1 MPRPYVDPDP
11 GVKRI
16 VEEYVYARDLLDGQ
30 ERRKSGRARY
40 RPGEERARLARGE
53 VKAFLFMGMRRG
65 GKDDALARE
74 RAAEAL
80 TRAVE
85 WIREAAKEH
94 AYAMTTFAPIVD
106 ELVKALDK

>member
-16 VEEYVYARDLLDGQ
+16 VEEYVYARDLLDGI
-30 ERRKSGRARY
+30 ERPLHY
-40 RPGEERARLARGE
+40 RPSEERVRLARGE